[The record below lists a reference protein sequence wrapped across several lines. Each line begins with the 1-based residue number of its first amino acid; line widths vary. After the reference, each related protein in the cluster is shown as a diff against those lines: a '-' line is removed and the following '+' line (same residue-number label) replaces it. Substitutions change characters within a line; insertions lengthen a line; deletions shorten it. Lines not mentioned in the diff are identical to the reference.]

1 MNQPV
6 KNQKPFGLT
15 LACKI
20 AAEALKQSV
29 APTSVVLGNLLY
41 LQKDTLFPKELDT
54 HFFSFQK
61 KAVADNDKK
70 IIAILLDEL
79 KKPQDNIANTL
90 EKFITPNWVVKKL
103 VPAPSQPKY
112 VQNKAKDV
120 QKKSIN
126 NNVKSKKKHVQV
138 KVEPATPVVVVKKS
152 KLTI

>member
-29 APTSVVLGNLLY
+29 APSSVVLGNLLF

-61 KAVADNDKK
+61 KPVPDSDKK
-70 IIAILLDEL
+70 LIATLLDEL
-79 KKPQDNIANTL
+79 KKPQESIANTL
-90 EKFITPNWVVKKL
+90 EKFIAPNWVVKKL
-103 VPAPSQPKY
+103 VPAPAKPKEMQKKQT
-112 VQNKAKDV
+112 VSKPKAK
-120 QKKSIN
+120 KKVSN
-126 NNVKSKKKHVQV
+126 TKS
-138 KVEPATPVVVVKKS
+138 EPITPIVVVKKS

>member
-29 APTSVVLGNLLY
+29 APTSVVLGNLLF

-61 KAVADNDKK
+61 KPVPDNDKK
-70 IIAILLDEL
+70 LIAALLDEL
-79 KKPQDNIANTL
+79 KKPQENVATTL
-90 EKFITPNWVVKKL
+90 EKFVTPGWVTKKL
-103 VPAPSQPKY
+103 VPTPSKPKEAQKKQVAP
-112 VQNKAKDV
+112 KAK
-120 QKKSIN
+120 I
-126 NNVKSKKKHVQV
+126 KKKVQQT
-138 KVEPATPVVVVKKS
+138 KNEPITPVVVVKKS